1 MTEIDVVNY
10 ILDPNVEL
18 KATYYKYQELL
29 QSIKEKNYEVFIHAI
44 TNINN
49 SISDYMKI
57 SIKTLIWFKDKIY
70 NTFNNNYHNGYIEG
84 NNNFIKVLKRIA
96 LGFRSFRRFKAR
108 IMICKG
114 LVKINRKKANA
125 PALAP

>member
-10 ILDPNVEL
+10 ILDQNVEL

-57 SIKTLIWFKDKIY
+57 SIKTLI
-70 NTFNNNYHNGYIEG
+70 
-84 NNNFIKVLKRIA
+84 
-96 LGFRSFRRFKAR
+96 
-108 IMICKG
+108 
-114 LVKINRKKANA
+114 
-125 PALAP
+125 

>member
-10 ILDPNVEL
+10 ILDQNVEL
-18 KATYYKYQELL
+18 KANYYKYQELL

-57 SIKTLIWFKDKIY
+57 SIKTLI
-70 NTFNNNYHNGYIEG
+70 
-84 NNNFIKVLKRIA
+84 
-96 LGFRSFRRFKAR
+96 
-108 IMICKG
+108 
-114 LVKINRKKANA
+114 
-125 PALAP
+125 

>member
-57 SIKTLIWFKDKIY
+57 SIKTLI
-70 NTFNNNYHNGYIEG
+70 
-84 NNNFIKVLKRIA
+84 
-96 LGFRSFRRFKAR
+96 
-108 IMICKG
+108 
-114 LVKINRKKANA
+114 
-125 PALAP
+125 